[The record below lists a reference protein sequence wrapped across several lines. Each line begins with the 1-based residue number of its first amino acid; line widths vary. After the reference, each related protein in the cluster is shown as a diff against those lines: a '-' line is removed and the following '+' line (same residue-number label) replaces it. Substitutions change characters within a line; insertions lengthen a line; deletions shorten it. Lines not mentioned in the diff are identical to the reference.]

1 MCAYGE
7 KELKNK
13 VHIYHSNSIL
23 QHKVELKN
31 KREKKKTPSALA
43 INVCIRTQ
51 TRITPNWAAP
61 MHFTVTPPNP
71 GTKDT
76 PCRKPK
82 GNCQSKSL
90 KKIY

>member
-31 KREKKKTPSALA
+31 KRERKKNTISFGHKCMHKNANPNHTKLGSSYALYGHPPKSRDKGHAMQKT
-43 INVCIRTQ
+43 
-51 TRITPNWAAP
+51 
-61 MHFTVTPPNP
+61 
-71 GTKDT
+71 
-76 PCRKPK
+76 
-82 GNCQSKSL
+82 
-90 KKIY
+90 